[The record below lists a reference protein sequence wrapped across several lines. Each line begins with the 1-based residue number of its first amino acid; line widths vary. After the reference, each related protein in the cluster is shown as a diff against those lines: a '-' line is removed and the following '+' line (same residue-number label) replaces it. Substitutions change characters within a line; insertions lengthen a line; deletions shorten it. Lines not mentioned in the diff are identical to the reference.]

1 MEERSAVT
9 VGGLVG
15 RRREEAEASAVLRA
29 ALAGTG
35 GLLLVTGE
43 AGIGKTRLIEEV
55 AGTGQNL
62 TLWGACWSDPGT
74 PAFWPWTTVLRDC
87 AAALELDPGDDLAPI
102 MGLAGSPAGPAQQ
115 LRLRLFDSVASYLRK
130 AARIT
135 PLVIVV
141 EDLHFADKASLDLL
155 GFVATAL
162 RGQPVAVV
170 GSYRSPALD
179 LRGPLAAALADL
191 GRGARTLALS
201 GLDTEGV
208 GELVRGITGSTPSER
223 TAVRVYDR
231 TGGNPLFVTEV
242 AKLLATAGDLDAE
255 RIPIPP
261 SVQQVIA
268 HRLGYISGDAHEVLA
283 QASVVGQVF
292 SEPVL
297 AHVSGQGRGRLA
309 DLLDE
314 VVEAGLVQPLAA
326 LGQFGFTHALV
337 RDALYAGIPSA
348 TRRMRHRLVA
358 EAIEAVHGQAIDD
371 HVDEVADHLV
381 LALPDADPI
390 IALDYSRRAAHRAL
404 SMLAYEQAARHYAR
418 SVELAESAAIEEP
431 DRVELLLC
439 LGDALL
445 RSGNWEQAAAGYERV
460 AASARRRGRP
470 DELARAALG
479 LGAGLSGFEVRLFDQ
494 RQLDLLREALDALG
508 DTDSELRTWVLARLS
523 VAESFLVDEDV
534 RVRRSE
540 AAVASARR
548 VGNPKLLVYALS
560 SYCDAIAGPA
570 HTGRRLEL
578 ADEMIR
584 LGVAAPDAESELLG
598 RRFRLVALLE
608 SGDFTGVDAE
618 IEAFTLTASRLR
630 WPLVEWYPLLWR
642 GTRALAEGRLDA
654 VERLAARVK
663 EVGERGGSVN
673 AAIVADAQRIQ
684 LLLERGRAGDAYQ
697 LLDRFLDDPEGGP
710 NADAWVALPLVRMGR
725 HAEARAVLDRLTAGG
740 FDLVVDAAWLEVI
753 ASVAEATAEAG
764 HREGARTL
772 LPLLEPYADRFA
784 TGATGGICFGS
795 MSRMLA
801 LLNHCVGRLDE
812 SDSYFRQALAAH
824 RGVGATLLIAH
835 TLRQHSSLLRE
846 RGGPEDVIEAEAMAS
861 EANEIYRQLHLDHWL
876 TPEAPIE
883 LGRNAFQRD
892 GETWALSY
900 DGSEARVRDV
910 KGLSVIARLLAEPGR
925 EFHVLDLTGIG
936 RASGLAISG
945 DTGDVVDAQ
954 ARQAYQR
961 RLADLESEIDDL
973 ALTGDS
979 ARRSRAEEERD
990 ALVEQLTAAYGLGG
1004 RVRRGNDPAERARS
1018 TVAKQIHSAIAR
1030 IEKTHPALSRHL
1042 INSIRTGQYCRYAPE
1057 KPINWEL

>member
-1 MEERSAVT
+1 M
-9 VGGLVG
+9 
-15 RRREEAEASAVLRA
+15 LRT

-43 AGIGKTRLIEEV
+43 AGIGKTRLIEELT
-55 AGTGQNL
+55 GTSHNL

-74 PAFWPWTTVLRDC
+74 PAFWPWTTVLRNC
-87 AAALELDPGDDLAPI
+87 AEALDLDPGDDLAPI
-102 MGLAGSPAGPAQQ
+102 MGPARLSAGPARQ
-115 LRLRLFDSVASYLRK
+115 LRLRLFDSVASYLRR

-141 EDLHFADKASLDLL
+141 EDLHLADTASLDLL
-155 GFVATAL
+155 GFAATAL
-162 RGQPVAVV
+162 RGQPAAVM
-170 GSYRSPALD
+170 GSYRSPAPELH
-179 LRGPLAAALADL
+179 GAPTAALAEL

-208 GELVRGITGSTPSER
+208 GELVHGITGSTPSER
-223 TAVRVYDR
+223 TAARIHDR

-242 AKLLATAGDLDAE
+242 AKLLASTGDLDADP
-255 RIPIPP
+255 IPIPIP
-261 SVQQVIA
+261 RTVQQVIA
-268 HRLGYISGDAHEVLA
+268 HRLGYISGDAHDVLA

-297 AHVSGQGRGRLA
+297 AHVSGLGRGRLA

-314 VVEAGLVQPLAA
+314 AIEAGLVQPLAA
-326 LGQFGFTHALV
+326 LCQFRFTHALV

-348 TRRMRHRLVA
+348 VRRMRHRLVA
-358 EAIEAVHGQAIDD
+358 EAIEAVHRQAVED
-371 HVDEVADHLV
+371 HVDEMADHLV
-381 LALPDADPI
+381 LALPDADPA

-404 SMLAYEQAARHYAR
+404 GMLAYEQAARHYAR

-431 DRVELLLC
+431 DRVRLLLC

-445 RSGNWEQAAAGYERV
+445 RSGQWEQAAASYEQV
-460 AASARRRGRP
+460 AASARRRRRP

-494 RQLDLLREALDALG
+494 RQLDRLREALDALG

-534 RVRRSE
+534 RGRRSE

-548 VGNPKLLVYALS
+548 VGDPKLLVYALS

-570 HTGRRLEL
+570 HTARRLEL

-642 GTRALAEGRLDA
+642 GTRALTEGRLDA
-654 VERLAARVK
+654 AERLTARAK
-663 EVGERGGSVN
+663 DVGERGGSVN
-673 AAIVADAQRIQ
+673 ASIVADAQRIQ
-684 LLLERGRAGDAYQ
+684 LLLERGRPGDAYRI
-697 LLDRFLDDPEGGP
+697 LDRFLQDPEGGP
-710 NADAWVALPLVRMGR
+710 NADAWLALPLVRMGR

-753 ASVAEATAEAG
+753 ASVAEACAEAG
-764 HREGARTL
+764 HRQGARTL
-772 LPLLEPYADRFA
+772 LPLLEPYAERFA
-784 TGATGGICFGS
+784 TGAIGGICFGS
-795 MSRMLA
+795 MRRILA
-801 LLNHCVGRLDE
+801 RLNHCIGRLDE
-812 SDSYFRQALAAH
+812 SDVYFREALTAH
-824 RGVGATLLIAH
+824 RGVGAALLIAH

-846 RGGPEDVIEAEAMAS
+846 RLGPEDVIEAEAMES
-861 EANEIYRQLHLDHWL
+861 EANQIYRRLHLDHWL
-876 TPEAPIE
+876 TPDAPIE
-883 LGRNAFQRD
+883 PGRNAFQRH
-892 GETWALSY
+892 GESWALSY
-900 DGSEARVRDV
+900 DGSETRVRDV

-925 EFHVLDLTGIG
+925 EFHVLDLTVIG
-936 RASGLAISG
+936 RASGLATPG
-945 DTGDVVDAQ
+945 DTGDVIDAQ
-954 ARQAYQR
+954 ARQAFRR
-961 RLADLESEIDDL
+961 RLAELESEIDDS
-973 ALTGDS
+973 ALTRDP
-979 ARRSRAEEERD
+979 ARRSRAEEERQ

-1018 TVAKQIHSAIAR
+1018 TVAKQVHSAIAR
-1030 IEKTHPALSRHL
+1030 IEKTHPALARHL
-1042 INSIRTGQYCRYAPE
+1042 NNSIRTGQYCCYAPE
-1057 KPINWEL
+1057 KPVDWKL